1 MAKTMKIKTRD
12 IAIAAIFL
20 SLILIF
26 VLVPMPNPLG
36 VSMAF
41 IPLIAVILAAD
52 VQGFGM
58 GLFAGTAFGIAS
70 LINAFLHPTLMAPM
84 FYNPL
89 VSIVP
94 RMISPITT
102 YFTFKFV
109 KKLLSKRS
117 DDASTYIAATV
128 SSVVAVCTNTALVL
142 AMMAAFNFGKTF
154 GSTTI
159 NAAFFGGLLGVNFV
173 FEIAICAFAAPIITT
188 GLRIA
193 LGLDKKGNKPVEEE
207 GTTDILSEEKESEG
221 SVLSKSL
228 EEAPDN
234 SDFDGAEEK
243 VEGQDV
249 DSSQK

>member
-1 MAKTMKIKTRD
+1 MDMNTGLKIKTRD
-12 IAIAAIFL
+12 IAIAAIYL

-41 IPLIAVILAAD
+41 IPLVAVILAAD
-52 VQGFGM
+52 VQGLGM

-70 LINAFLHPTLMAPM
+70 LVNAFLHPTLMAPM

-89 VSIVP
+89 VSILP
-94 RMISPITT
+94 RMVIPVTA
-102 YFTFKFV
+102 YFSFKLV

-117 DDASTYIAATV
+117 EDASTFVASTV
-128 SSVVAVCTNTALVL
+128 SSVVAVVTNTSLVL

-154 GSTTI
+154 GSTVI

-173 FEIAICAFAAPIITT
+173 FEIAICAFVAPIVAT

-193 LGLDKKGNKPVEEE
+193 LGIDKRGKKSLPAEGGGENVANASSGNA
-207 GTTDILSEEKESEG
+207 EKEAPATPENATSDSE
-221 SVLSKSL
+221 KS
-228 EEAPDN
+228 
-234 SDFDGAEEK
+234 EK
-243 VEGQDV
+243 
-249 DSSQK
+249 

>member
-1 MAKTMKIKTRD
+1 MTMRPMKIKTRD

-26 VLVPMPNPLG
+26 VLVPIQTPIG

-70 LINAFLHPTLMAPM
+70 LINAFLHPSLMAPM

-89 VSIVP
+89 VSVLP
-94 RMISPITT
+94 RMVIPVTT
-102 YFTFKFV
+102 YFVFKLM
-109 KKLLSKRS
+109 KQLLRKRS
-117 DDASTYIAATV
+117 DDASTFIAATV
-128 SSVVAVCTNTALVL
+128 SSVTAVVTNTGLVL

-154 GSTTI
+154 GSVEI
-159 NAAFFGGLLGVNFV
+159 NAAFFVSLLSLNFL
-173 FEIAICAFAAPIITT
+173 FEIAICAFVAPIVTT

-193 LGLDKKGNKPVEEE
+193 LGIDKRGRKQVVDHPAEQADVVAESESDPVEKIEE
-207 GTTDILSEEKESEG
+207 TQGEGAAPAEDGDDTTRPS
-221 SVLSKSL
+221 
-228 EEAPDN
+228 
-234 SDFDGAEEK
+234 
-243 VEGQDV
+243 
-249 DSSQK
+249 

>member
-1 MAKTMKIKTRD
+1 MNKTFKIKTRD

-41 IPLIAVILAAD
+41 VPLIAVILAAD

-58 GLFAGTAFGIAS
+58 GIFAGTAFGVAS
-70 LINAFLHPTLMAPM
+70 LCNAFLHPSLLAPI

-94 RMISPITT
+94 RMIIPVTAYYS
-102 YFTFKFV
+102 FKLM
-109 KKLLSKRS
+109 KKLLKKRS
-117 DDASTYIAATV
+117 EDTSTYVASTV
-128 SSVVAVCTNTALVL
+128 SSVVAVVTNTTLVL
-142 AMMAAFNFGKTF
+142 LMMAAFNFGKTF
-154 GSTTI
+154 EGTVI

-173 FEIAICAFAAPIITT
+173 FEVAICAFVAPIVAT

-193 LGLDKKGNKPVEEE
+193 LGLDRRNRKPAAEAAEA
-207 GTTDILSEEKESEG
+207 LPSEDAPAVDEPLKEAEITEKTE
-221 SVLSKSL
+221 
-228 EEAPDN
+228 D
-234 SDFDGAEEK
+234 
-243 VEGQDV
+243 
-249 DSSQK
+249 